1 MVAHFTLRTNDEN
14 KVFFRKKSDLT
25 TPSMKP
31 NAFNKSKFLIYSM
44 CAHNEQPVN
53 IKKHARPVN
62 KIFELLRIK
71 EIPIVLKASPR
82 FMGCRMLLVNML
94 LMLDGNSEHGATYE
108 GK

>member
-1 MVAHFTLRTNDEN
+1 
-14 KVFFRKKSDLT
+14 
-25 TPSMKP
+25 
-31 NAFNKSKFLIYSM
+31 M
-44 CAHNEQPVN
+44 CAHNEQPGN
-53 IKKHARPVN
+53 IKKHGLSKHARPVN

-71 EIPIVLKASPR
+71 EIPLVLKASPR